1 LPVLNKVSTQRSA
14 LTAKS
19 YGALLEPAKQFIRIE
34 AGNGA
39 IVVVAAEKIAADEL
53 TWAACETVLGGVYRH
68 TPSQLALEVS
78 RACLAAQGVSTAGA
92 LALEAIAA
100 LITNRARAQAALPY
114 FGPVADRPR
123 FARAVLR
130 TITELRLELIASQQL
145 RQFGGAPAELAV
157 LLEEFEAQLAER
169 EIADLATAMRTAVD
183 VVSSGKHPY
192 CGAAVLLL
200 CPGLQYQ
207 AERELIK
214 ALVGG
219 ARAVLALST
228 EEEEAAQLGA
238 IVQCSPEALR
248 VAETS
253 SVQRVQSRLFTF
265 GSGAAV
271 APDESL
277 EMFAAASEALECVEI
292 ARRVS
297 RLAAEGLPFDRM
309 AVLLRSTER
318 YTPVLA
324 EACDRARIP
333 LWLAQGARRPHP
345 AGRALLGLLHF
356 ANEGFPATRFVEY
369 LSLGQ
374 APPQRAISTGEIYA
388 PAYWERLIVDAA
400 VVGGVE
406 RWSRRLDG
414 LARELES
421 TGDNAA
427 AEALASLRG
436 FVLQLLE
443 FLTRLPGTAS
453 WGVWLDKLADL
464 AEYGVAKPDDLLHLL
479 EELAPLSEIA
489 GVTLQDVLL
498 VLEARFRDY
507 RSYGEERR
515 HGCVY
520 VGNVE
525 SARGMAFDVVFIPGL
540 VEGTFPRRPAEDPLL
555 LDEVRRDISRH
566 LRCTDEFAEH
576 KLLRAAVAAAERRI
590 VGSYARMDLLTGRA
604 RVPSLYFFELASAA
618 TGGALDV
625 RMLESEARSR
635 VDTQAGWPAP
645 RDPMQA
651 IDEGEFDLAVLGPAL
666 VSPEGA
672 RGLGAYLTKVD
683 APVAEALRARWA
695 KWDKDKWRQWDG
707 YQEKFQHES
716 PLSSFA
722 LDRHVYSASL
732 LERFAACPYS
742 FFLSAIEGLRPANR
756 SEIVHR
762 MPPDV
767 RGRIFHAAA
776 FRYVRAVIEDRL
788 EELTTKLAAADAAVE
803 AVALEFEEQI
813 APALPGVWRRGVESI
828 RADLRSWIVE
838 HEASAS
844 NWRPIAAELSFG
856 KEVSGECDP
865 ASTPEVLDI
874 AGLVKLSGSIDL
886 IEATSS
892 GLIRVI
898 DHKTGKKHRYRTNL
912 QGDRTYYDLRAV
924 GSGEVLQPLLY
935 GLAAEAL
942 MGKTAV
948 SAQLSYSTMRGGL
961 KEESVQINQRTRKD
975 LNNVLLGIDD
985 SIRQGWL
992 PSAPRPG
999 ACMFCDYKPLCG
1011 PYEEERAARKA
1022 PIPEL
1027 DALRVLD

>member
-1 LPVLNKVSTQRSA
+1 MKKVSTERSA

-19 YGALLEPAKQFIRIE
+19 YGALLQPAKQFIRIE

-53 TWAACETVLGGVYRH
+53 TWAACQTVLGGVYRH
-68 TPSQLALEVS
+68 TPAQLALEVS
-78 RACLAAQGVSTAGA
+78 RASLAAQGVSAVGA

-100 LITNRARAQAALPY
+100 LITNRAREQAALPY

-145 RQFGGAPAELAV
+145 RQFGGAPAELAI
-157 LLEEFEAQLAER
+157 LLAEFEAELAER
-169 EIADLATAMRTAVD
+169 DIADLATAMRTAAD
-183 VVSSGKHPY
+183 VVLSGRHPY

-265 GSGAAV
+265 GSGASV
-271 APDESL
+271 EPDESL

-297 RLAAEGLPFDRM
+297 RLAAEGVPFDRM

-333 LWLAQGARRPHP
+333 LWLARVRRPHP

-374 APPQRAISTGEIYA
+374 APPQRAISAGEIYA

-421 TGDNAA
+421 GGDNAG
-427 AEALASLRG
+427 AEALASLRR

-443 FLTRLPGTAS
+443 FLTGLPGSAS

-498 VLEARFRDY
+498 VLEARLRDY
-507 RSYGEERR
+507 RSSGEERR
-515 HGCVY
+515 QGCVY
-520 VGNVE
+520 VGSVE

-555 LDEVRRDISRH
+555 LDEVRRDISPH

-625 RMLESEARSR
+625 RMLEGEARSR

-666 VSPEGA
+666 VSLEGA

-695 KWDKDKWRQWDG
+695 KWDKGKWRHWDG
-707 YQEKFQHES
+707 YQEKIQDES

-722 LDRHVYSASL
+722 LDQHVYSASL

-742 FFLSAIEGLRPANR
+742 FYLSAVERLRPANR

-788 EELTTKLAAADAAVE
+788 EELGTKLAAADAAVDG
-803 AVALEFEEQI
+803 VALEFEEQI

-838 HEASAS
+838 HEGSAS
-844 NWRPIAAELSFG
+844 NWRPIAVELSFG

-865 ASTPEVLDI
+865 ASTPDVLNI
-874 AGLVKLSGSIDL
+874 ESLVKLSGSIDL
-886 IEATSS
+886 VEATSS

-912 QGDRTYYDLRAV
+912 QGDRTYYVLCAV

-942 MGKTAV
+942 IGRTAV
-948 SAQLSYSTMRGGL
+948 SAHLSYSTLRGGL
-961 KEESVQINQRTRKD
+961 EEEPVQINPRTRKD
-975 LNNVLLGIDD
+975 LNKVLLSIDD
-985 SIRQGWL
+985 SIRHGWL

-1011 PYEEERAARKA
+1011 PYEEERAARKP

-1027 DALRVLD
+1027 DALRVLN